1 MLHDFFHIP
10 STPLS
15 RTLLNVIGLSTLPSF
30 TFVRETLGADTAVI
44 FVELNFIL
52 CHGSEDGTC
61 WRQPVTWVVG

>member
-1 MLHDFFHIP
+1 VLHDLFHIT

-15 RTLLNVIGLSTLPSF
+15 WTLLKVIGLSTWPSF

-52 CHGSEDGTC
+52 CHGSEDRAS